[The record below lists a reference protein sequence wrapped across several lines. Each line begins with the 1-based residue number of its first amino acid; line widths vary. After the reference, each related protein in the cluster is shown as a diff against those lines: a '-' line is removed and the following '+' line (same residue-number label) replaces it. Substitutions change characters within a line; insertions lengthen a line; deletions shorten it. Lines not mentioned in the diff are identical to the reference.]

1 MPLYDFSCLN
11 GHTVEAR
18 GGYEE
23 SSRPCEFCGETA
35 YRHAAYLD
43 QYTRTETGGRGGRL
57 GSSKKLTEGEER
69 YARNTD
75 TIKKET
81 GFKSGVGLR

>member
-1 MPLYDFSCLN
+1 MPLYDWSCRN
-11 GHTVEAR
+11 GHTVEGR

-23 SSRPCEFCGETA
+23 SSRPCGYCGETA
-35 YRHAAYLD
+35 YRHACYEE

-75 TIKKET
+75 TILKET
-81 GFKSGVGLR
+81 GVKSGVGLR

>member
-1 MPLYDFSCLN
+1 MPLYDYTCRL
-11 GHTVEAR
+11 GHTEEAR

-23 SSRPCEFCGETA
+23 SSRPCGLCGEA
-35 YRHAAYLD
+35 AFRHAAYEE

-69 YARNTD
+69 YARNSD

>member
-1 MPLYDFSCLN
+1 MPLYDWNCPN
-11 GHTVEAR
+11 GHTTEAR

-23 SSRPCEFCGETA
+23 SSRPCEVCGVAA
-35 YRHAAYLD
+35 YRASCYVD

-57 GSSKKLTEGEER
+57 GSSKKLSEGEER